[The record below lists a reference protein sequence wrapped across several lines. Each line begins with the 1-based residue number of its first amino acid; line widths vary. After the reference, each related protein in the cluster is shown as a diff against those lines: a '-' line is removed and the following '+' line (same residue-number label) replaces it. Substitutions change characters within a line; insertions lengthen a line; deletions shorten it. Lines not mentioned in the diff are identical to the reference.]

1 MHGKYKKEEGNTMAR
16 NVLDQEL
23 EDLDKQIQQLGS
35 LVEKALSQVLD
46 ALDTGNLAMAGMVI
60 ESDVMIDGLRTA
72 IEERTIRLLTI
83 QQPLGGRDLRYLTST
98 LSIAGDLERMGD
110 GAEGIARI
118 MLRMVPLHKSSTTQV
133 TVHAPASGD
142 KTEITESSVRH
153 GLIELGREALRVLQ
167 GTMKAFRE
175 RDAKAAR
182 YIWKEDDVVDVR
194 YHLVRHDLMAMMAGA
209 HAIPALQHDSFVLQR
224 VTYLLWIAHKLE
236 RVGDHCGNICERLV
250 FILESETAIDR
261 ANPDEDQTP

>member
-1 MHGKYKKEEGNTMAR
+1 MTR
-16 NVLDQEL
+16 TILDKEL
-23 EDLDKQIQQLGS
+23 EELDNQIQQLGS
-35 LVEKALSQVLD
+35 LVEGALSKVLE

-60 ESDVMIDGLRTA
+60 ESDVMIDSLRTA

-83 QQPLGGRDLRYLTST
+83 QQPLGGRDLRFLTSV

-118 MLRMVPLHKSSTTQV
+118 MLRMVPLHSSSAAQV
-133 TVHAPASGD
+133 TVHATSSSE
-142 KTEITESSVRH
+142 KVEITESSVRR

-167 GTMKAFRE
+167 GTMKAFAQG
-175 RDAKAAR
+175 DVKAAR
-182 YIWKEDDVVDVR
+182 YIWEEDDVVDVR
-194 YHLVRHDLMAMMAGA
+194 YHLMRHDLMAMMAGA

-236 RVGDHCGNICERLV
+236 RVGDHCGNICERIV
-250 FILESETAIDR
+250 FIIEGETAINR
-261 ANPDEDQTP
+261 ADPDENRTP